1 MTQSPATST
10 SDGDRE
16 LGGFERFFWLIN
28 HNSPSHFV
36 CAADIAGPTTRTS
49 WMAAADALQAR
60 HPLLS
65 ACIEGGADAAVRFR
79 PVADAHL
86 PVRMVSLETSSDWMA
101 EVAREMA
108 TPFDARTAPL
118 ARLTVMLGTDRS
130 VLVFASH
137 HSIGD
142 GIAVA
147 YAIRDLLRA
156 LSGETLEQLPGT
168 ASAEELLAHCAPAS
182 PSDAGAPAA
191 AAAAAAPVVPGVY
204 RNGGSTTPVIDSRRL
219 SIDLTTK
226 LRERAR
232 SEGTTVHGALC
243 AAAVVAARTLA
254 GDWSARTVRILSP
267 VDIRELLGVTDDYGL
282 RLSAGLAAMEPAG
295 DASFWELARGVRA
308 GLIGAKTFERTAP
321 LLGAITGVLG
331 GSVDAPAAGQF
342 AAHAFP
348 YEVMVTNLGTLPFA
362 TSFGALKLTTLW
374 GPAFLVG
381 YEGEQTIGVATTNG
395 ALALLHT
402 SHTPI
407 PSLLAT
413 MESVL
418 SAACTS

>member
-1 MTQSPATST
+1 MSQSLGTSAV
-10 SDGDRE
+10 GADRE

-36 CAADIAGPTTRTS
+36 CAADIAGPTTREG
-49 WMAAADALQAR
+49 WMSAVDALQAR

-65 ACIEGGADAAVRFR
+65 VCIEPGADAVVRFR
-79 PVADAHL
+79 RVADARI
-86 PVRMVSLETSSDWMA
+86 PVRFIPLDGSPDWMS

-118 ARLTVMLGTDRS
+118 ARVTVLHSAQRS
-130 VLVFASH
+130 VLIFASH

-147 YAIRDLLRA
+147 YAVRDLLRA
-156 LSGETLEQLPGT
+156 LSGEAIERLPEP
-168 ASAEELLAHCAPAS
+168 ASAEGLLARVAPAS
-182 PSDAGAPAA
+182 PPDAGVPAD
-191 AAAAAAPVVPGVY
+191 AAPVVPGIY
-204 RNGGSTTPVIDSRRL
+204 RNAGSSAPVIDSRRL
-219 SIDLTTK
+219 SAALTAK

-232 SEGTTVHGALC
+232 HEGTTVHGALC
-243 AAAVVAARTLA
+243 AAAVVAAREVA
-254 GDWSARTVRILSP
+254 GDWADRTVRILSP
-267 VDIRELLGVTDDYGL
+267 VDIRELVGATDDYGL
-282 RLSAGLAAMEPAG
+282 RLSAGLAAMEPAI
-295 DASFWELARGVRA
+295 DAPFWELARRARA
-308 GLIGAKTFERTAP
+308 GLVGAKAYERTAP

-348 YEVMVTNLGTLPFA
+348 YEMMVTNLGTLPFE
-362 TSFGALKLTTLW
+362 TRVGALELTTLW
-374 GPAFLVG
+374 GPSFLVG

-395 ALALLHT
+395 ALAMLHT

-407 PSLLAT
+407 PGLLAT
-413 MESVL
+413 IESVL
-418 SAACTS
+418 SSACTA

>member
-10 SDGDRE
+10 ADGDRA

-36 CAADIAGPTTRTS
+36 CAAEIAGPTTHRG
-49 WMAAADALQAR
+49 WAAAADAVQAR

-65 ACIEGGADAAVRFR
+65 ACIEAAADGAVRFR
-79 PVADAHL
+79 RVADARL
-86 PVRMVSLETSSDWMA
+86 PLRVVPLETSSDWMA

-118 ARLTVMLGTDRS
+118 ARLTVMHGADRS

-147 YAIRDLLRA
+147 YAVRDLLRA
-156 LSGETLEQLPGT
+156 LSGETLEPLPWP
-168 ASAEELLAHCAPAS
+168 ASAEELLAQCAPAS
-182 PSDAGAPAA
+182 PPDAGAP
-191 AAAAAAPVVPGVY
+191 AAAAPVVPGVY
-204 RNGGSTTPVIDSRRL
+204 RNGGSTTPVVDSRRL
-219 SIDLTTK
+219 SVDLTTK

-232 SEGTTVHGALC
+232 HEGTTVHGALC
-243 AAAVVAARTLA
+243 ASAVVAARTMA

-267 VDIRELLGVTDDYGL
+267 VDIRELVGVTDDYGL

-295 DASFWELARGVRA
+295 DASFWDLARRARA

-348 YEVMVTNLGTLPFA
+348 YEVMVTNLGTLPFD
-362 TSFGALKLTTLW
+362 TSFGALELTTLW

-413 MESVL
+413 MERLLLSV
-418 SAACTS
+418 CTA